1 MIKIDKKLV
10 KKYNIQGPRYT
21 SYPPANLFDNNY
33 NENSFIKSILK
44 SNNEDPESISIYI
57 HIPFCPQIC
66 HFCGCTTETG
76 FSYKFIERYVNA
88 LIKEMEMMINYI
100 DTNRKVTQIHWGGGT
115 PNAIPYKFIKLI
127 TDKIKDYFIL
137 DENYEMAIECSPAY
151 FTLKNVDQLKEY
163 GFNRISI
170 GLQDFDKKILKTI
183 NRKSSKIPIE
193 DIINKIKKAGFRG
206 TNIDLVYGL
215 PLQTIEGFNS
225 AVKKAI
231 ELNVD
236 RIAAF
241 SYAHVPSVIPRQKV
255 LEKYKFPSAKEK
267 AIMYNNAYEMF
278 KKSGYQPI
286 GMDHFAKPNDDLSVA
301 LKNKELHRNFQGYC
315 TLKTTGQVY
324 GFGAS
329 SISQLYSSYSQNEKN
344 AMKYIK
350 QIENNK
356 FATFR
361 GYSLNKKEKI
371 IRKIINEVMCNY
383 YVDLSE
389 VADKFKIKLQEII
402 ELTSFSKDKFR
413 DFIEDGV
420 LEINNN
426 KVKINT
432 KGRIIIRNIA
442 MRFDPLMNNNINS
455 YSKTI

>member
-1 MIKIDKKLV
+1 
-10 KKYNIQGPRYT
+10 
-21 SYPPANLFDNNY
+21 
-33 NENSFIKSILK
+33 
-44 SNNEDPESISIYI
+44 
-57 HIPFCPQIC
+57 
-66 HFCGCTTETG
+66 
-76 FSYKFIERYVNA
+76 
-88 LIKEMEMMINYI
+88 
-100 DTNRKVTQIHWGGGT
+100 
-115 PNAIPYKFIKLI
+115 
-127 TDKIKDYFIL
+127 
-137 DENYEMAIECSPAY
+137 MAIECSPAY
-151 FTLKNVDQLKEY
+151 FSLKNVDQLKDY

-170 GLQDFDKKILKTI
+170 GLQEFDEKILKAI
-183 NRKSSKIPIE
+183 NRKPSKIAIE
-193 DIINKIKKAGFRG
+193 DIINKIKNTGFSG

-215 PLQTIEGFNS
+215 PLQTIEGFNA

-231 ELNVD
+231 ELDVD
-236 RIAAF
+236 RIATF

-267 AIMYNNAYEMF
+267 ATMYNNAYEMF

-301 LKNKELHRNFQGYC
+301 LKNQELHRNFQGYC

-389 VADKFKIKLQEII
+389 VADRFKIKLQEII

-432 KGRIIIRNIA
+432 KGRIVIRNIA

>member
-1 MIKIDKKLV
+1 MKIDNNIV
-10 KKYNIQGPRYT
+10 KKYNRQGPRYT
-21 SYPPANLFDNNY
+21 SYPPANLFHNNY
-33 NENSFIKSILK
+33 DDKKFVQSIIQ
-44 SNNEDPESISIYI
+44 SNHEDPESISIYI

-76 FSYKFIERYVNA
+76 FSHKFIERYIVA
-88 LIKEMEMMINYI
+88 LIKEIDMMTEYI

-115 PNAIPYKFIKLI
+115 PNAISYKYIKLI
-127 TDKIKDYFIL
+127 TDKIKTCFKIHED
-137 DENYEMAIECSPAY
+137 YEMAIECSPAY
-151 FTLKNVDQLKEY
+151 FSLKNVDQLKDY

-170 GLQDFDKKILKTI
+170 GLQEFDEKILKAI
-183 NRKSSKIPIE
+183 NRKPSKIAIE
-193 DIINKIKKAGFRG
+193 DIINKIKNTGFSG

-215 PLQTIEGFNS
+215 PLQTIEGFNA

-231 ELNVD
+231 ELDVD
-236 RIAAF
+236 RIATF

-267 AIMYNNAYEMF
+267 ATMYNNAYEMF

-301 LKNKELHRNFQGYC
+301 LKNQELHRNFQGYC

-389 VADKFKIKLQEII
+389 VADRFKIKLQEII

-432 KGRIIIRNIA
+432 KGRIVIRNIA